1 MVKYICFCQMTPKFL
16 RLTLEE
22 RKAYIPK
29 LSERAIK
36 HGLKVRFWG
45 STIGVSEHVVVVFET
60 NSFSDNYIK
69 FQREWQGLGTPE
81 AGEYIEHTR
90 TITVF

>member
-16 RLTLEE
+16 RLPLEE
-22 RKAYIPK
+22 RRAHITK
-29 LSERAIK
+29 LTETAKK
-36 HGLKVRFWG
+36 HCLKVRFWG
-45 STIGVSEHVVVVFET
+45 STIGVSEHVVVVFEA
-60 NSFSDNYIK
+60 NGYSDNYIK

-90 TITVF
+90 TVTVF